1 MKIETYQKSPDNEN
15 SYSAIFD
22 SIDLLI
28 HIFFIMVIFIYY
40 SNIHYGEAEASV
52 PVPPV
57 LSVTVP
63 AAVSADESGVWVAP
77 SVGVVAEASA
87 GGVVVR

>member
-28 HIFFIMVIFIYY
+28 HIFFIMVIFIIAIFITVKQRLLFPFHLYY
-40 SNIHYGEAEASV
+40 Q
-52 PVPPV
+52 
-57 LSVTVP
+57 
-63 AAVSADESGVWVAP
+63 
-77 SVGVVAEASA
+77 
-87 GGVVVR
+87 